1 MKDLVK
7 RSFTSIPLIFI
18 FYLSLLNQLMFFLLL
33 IIISF
38 FVLDEMFSLIKNIFI
53 KDKSKILIFYL
64 ITIIYLLFFF
74 TQLYLFV
81 NFNYVNKLYFIF
93 FLAICIATDIGG
105 YIFGN
110 LFKGKKLTKI
120 SPNKTYSGLIGSYF
134 LSSLVFS
141 FFYYQ
146 FKFSYSL
153 LILTFFISSIS
164 QIGDLFISYLKRKAK
179 VKNTGDLLPGHGG
192 ILDRIDGIIFG
203 IPFGINLLFV
213 FK

>member
-18 FYLSLLNQLMFFLLL
+18 FYLSLLNQLMFFFLL

-38 FVLDEMFSLIKNIFI
+38 FVLFEMFSLIKNIFI

>member
-18 FYLSLLNQLMFFLLL
+18 FYLSLLNQLIFFFLL

-38 FVLDEMFSLIKNIFI
+38 FVLDEIFSLIKNIFI

-81 NFNYVNKLYFIF
+81 NFNYVNKLYFVF

-134 LSSLVFS
+134 LSLLVFS

>member
-1 MKDLVK
+1 MKELVK

-18 FYLSLLNQLMFFLLL
+18 FYLSLLNQLMFFFLL
-33 IIISF
+33 IIIF
-38 FVLDEMFSLIKNIFI
+38 YFVLDEMFNLIKNIFI
-53 KDKSKILIFYL
+53 KDKSRILTFYL
-64 ITIIYLLFFF
+64 ITVIYLLFFF
-74 TQLYLFV
+74 TQLFLFV
-81 NFNYVNKLYFIF
+81 NFNYVNKLYFVF
-93 FLAICIATDIGG
+93 FFVICIATDIGG

-134 LSSLVFS
+134 LSSLVFF

-153 LILTFFISSIS
+153 LILTFLISSVS

>member
-18 FYLSLLNQLMFFLLL
+18 FYLSLLNQLMFFFLL

-38 FVLDEMFSLIKNIFI
+38 FVLDEIFSLITNIFI

-81 NFNYVNKLYFIF
+81 NFNYVNKLYFVF

-134 LSSLVFS
+134 LSLLVFS

>member
-18 FYLSLLNQLMFFLLL
+18 FYLSLLNQLMFFFLL

-38 FVLDEMFSLIKNIFI
+38 FVLDEIFSLIKNIFI

-81 NFNYVNKLYFIF
+81 NFNYVNKLYFVF

-134 LSSLVFS
+134 LSLLVFS

>member
-1 MKDLVK
+1 M
-7 RSFTSIPLIFI
+7 
-18 FYLSLLNQLMFFLLL
+18 
-33 IIISF
+33 
-38 FVLDEMFSLIKNIFI
+38 
-53 KDKSKILIFYL
+53 
-64 ITIIYLLFFF
+64 
-74 TQLYLFV
+74 
-81 NFNYVNKLYFIF
+81 
-93 FLAICIATDIGG
+93 
-105 YIFGN
+105 
-110 LFKGKKLTKI
+110 
-120 SPNKTYSGLIGSYF
+120 
-134 LSSLVFS
+134 

-153 LILTFFISSIS
+153 LILTFLISSIS

>member
-7 RSFTSIPLIFI
+7 RSFTSIPLLFVL
-18 FYLSLLNQLMFFLLL
+18 YLSLLNQLMFFFLL

-38 FVLDEMFSLIKNIFI
+38 FVLNEMFSLIKNIFI
-53 KDKSKILIFYL
+53 KDKSKILTFYL

-81 NFNYVNKLYFIF
+81 NYNYVNKLYFIF
-93 FLAICIATDIGG
+93 FLAICIATDTGG
-105 YIFGN
+105 YVFGN

-153 LILTFFISSIS
+153 LILTLFISSIS

>member
-18 FYLSLLNQLMFFLLL
+18 FYLSLLNQLMFFFLL

-38 FVLDEMFSLIKNIFI
+38 FVLYEMFKLIKNIFI
-53 KDKSKILIFYL
+53 KDKSKILTFYL

-105 YIFGN
+105 YIVGN

-134 LSSLVFS
+134 LSSLVFL

-153 LILTFFISSIS
+153 LILTFLISSIS